1 MHILQQ
7 FAAKVSETGKL
18 NAEDYNI
25 SKTNLDSGTFSTM
38 VGTAMWVA
46 GAVAVIMIALSG
58 LLYITAGGSPGK
70 IATAKNLLMYTV
82 LGIVVLIFAFTI
94 VQFITG
100 AFS

>member
-1 MHILQQ
+1 MGILQQ
-7 FAAKVSETGKL
+7 LAAGVSETGKL

-25 SKTNLDSGTFSTM
+25 SKTNLDGATFGTM

-46 GAVAVIMIALSG
+46 GAVAVIMITLSG
-58 LLYITAGGSPGK
+58 LLYVTAGGNPGK

-82 LGIVVLIFAFTI
+82 LGIIVLIFAFTI

>member
-1 MHILQQ
+1 MGILQQ
-7 FAAKVSETGKL
+7 LAAGVSETGKL
-18 NAEDYNI
+18 NSEDSNI
-25 SKTNLDSGTFSTM
+25 SKTNLDGATFGTM

-46 GAVAVIMIALSG
+46 GAVAVIMITLSG
-58 LLYITAGGSPGK
+58 LLYVTAGGNPGK

-82 LGIVVLIFAFTI
+82 LGIIVLVFAFTI